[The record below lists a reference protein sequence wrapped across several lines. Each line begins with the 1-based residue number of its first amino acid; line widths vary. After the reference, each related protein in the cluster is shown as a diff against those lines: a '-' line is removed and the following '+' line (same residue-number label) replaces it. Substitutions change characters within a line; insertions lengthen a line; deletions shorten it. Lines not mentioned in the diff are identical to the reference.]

1 MDPVPAL
8 GTVVWVAAGVLMGY
22 LIWKIGIGM
31 LRSMTRALPPPPPP
45 GEMRKI
51 NLRYRCDVCGVEL
64 KMTAAPDED
73 PPPPKHC
80 LEDMIV
86 VAPIME

>member
-1 MDPVPAL
+1 
-8 GTVVWVAAGVLMGY
+8 MGY

-64 KMTAAPDED
+64 KHDRRRLTRIRRRRGTAWRT
-73 PPPPKHC
+73 
-80 LEDMIV
+80 
-86 VAPIME
+86 